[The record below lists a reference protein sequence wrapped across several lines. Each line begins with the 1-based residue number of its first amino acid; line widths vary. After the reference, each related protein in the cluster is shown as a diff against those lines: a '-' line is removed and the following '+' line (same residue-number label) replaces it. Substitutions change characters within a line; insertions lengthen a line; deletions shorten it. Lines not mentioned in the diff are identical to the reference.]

1 MNKIQ
6 TATYYLGLL
15 LCLMSGLLLE
25 ACSSDSTSDGRPDNP
40 SSERTVRLSA
50 GVRQYHVDDAE
61 MASAPGLTRA
71 VTYPSSDWTTLTPG
85 ENDNMLVFIAKET
98 ENPAPSDVSSRLF
111 YRTSSDWQSNI
122 TITDAGPDNHYL
134 IYGFMPIDAEN
145 VSISLLSSATNYNAG
160 ASLSIRGLKV
170 LTQTDPCVIVG
181 VGSLETNTSN
191 VTLKWGT
198 FDFTFKTAET
208 SDVTDYMSILLDH
221 IYSRYHFQVKIDA
234 DYAQLRTI
242 KITKMTL
249 EALND
254 AGTQT
259 LGTVNATV
267 NLQTNATNSNPIS
280 SVSFSPNTGAR
291 SVTLFDKATTTN
303 TSYTNGIVLDKTKTD
318 FQEAGFCLA
327 PGDQRWFRLTTVYEV
342 YNRSDK
348 ENKLI
353 RTNTVINTFN
363 TANFKEKKITNT
375 NPGLYHTIQIIVNP
389 TYLYVLSDS
398 DLDNPPFVVN
408 N

>member
-25 ACSSDSTSDGRPDNP
+25 ACSSDSASDSRPDNS

-50 GVRQYHVDDAE
+50 GARQYHVDDAE
-61 MASAPGLTRA
+61 MASAPGLTRT
-71 VTYPSSDWTTLTPG
+71 VTYPEPTSEWAPITPT
-85 ENDNMLVFIAKET
+85 DNMLVFVTKEKDSPT
-98 ENPAPSDVSSRLF
+98 ASDVLSRIF
-111 YRTSSDWQSNI
+111 YSTTSGWQSNI

-145 VSISLLSSATNYNAG
+145 VNISSATNYNAG
-160 ASLSIRGLKV
+160 ASMSIKGLKV

-181 VGSLETNTSN
+181 VGKQETSTPD

-198 FDFTFKTAET
+198 FDFTFKEGT
-208 SDVTDYMSILLDH
+208 SDVIDYMSILLDH
-221 IYSRYHFQVKIDA
+221 IYSRYYFQVKIDA

-249 EALND
+249 EALSND
-254 AGTQT
+254 GTQT
-259 LGTVNATV
+259 VGTVNATV
-267 NLQTNATNSNPIS
+267 NIQTNTTNTNPIS
-280 SVSFSPNTGAR
+280 SVTFTRNTGTR
-291 SVTLFDKATTTN
+291 SVTFFENTTTPLSLT
-303 TSYTNGIVLDKTKTD
+303 TSYQD
-318 FQEAGFCLA
+318 AGFCLA

-342 YNRSDK
+342 YNRD
-348 ENKLI
+348 NKHI
-353 RTNTVINTFN
+353 RTNTATNTFN
-363 TANFKEKKITNT
+363 TANFKEHKITNM
-375 NPGLYHTIQIIVNP
+375 NPGLDHTIQIIVNP

-398 DLDNPPFVVN
+398 DLDNPTITIN
-408 N
+408 

>member
-25 ACSSDSTSDGRPDNP
+25 ACSSDSASDSRPDNS

-50 GVRQYHVDDAE
+50 GARQYHVDDAE
-61 MASAPGLTRA
+61 MASAPGLTRT
-71 VTYPSSDWTTLTPG
+71 VTYPDPSTEWVPITPT
-85 ENDNMLVFIAKET
+85 DNMLVFVTKKKDSPTA
-98 ENPAPSDVSSRLF
+98 SDVLSRIF
-111 YRTSSDWQSNI
+111 YSTTSGWQSNI
-122 TITDAGPDNHYL
+122 TITDAGTDNHYL

-145 VSISLLSSATNYNAG
+145 VSISPLSTNYNAG
-160 ASLSIRGLKV
+160 ASMSIKGLKV

-181 VGSLETNTSN
+181 VGRQQESTSD

-198 FDFTFKTAET
+198 FDFTFKEGT
-208 SDVTDYMSILLDH
+208 SDVIDYMSILLDH

-249 EALND
+249 EALSND
-254 AGTQT
+254 GTQT
-259 LGTVNATV
+259 VGTVNATV
-267 NLQTNATNSNPIS
+267 NIQTNTTNTNPIS
-280 SVSFSPNTGAR
+280 SVTFTRNTGTR
-291 SVTLFDKATTTN
+291 SVTFFENTTTPLSLT
-303 TSYTNGIVLDKTKTD
+303 TSYQD
-318 FQEAGFCLA
+318 AGFCLA

-342 YNRSDK
+342 YNRD
-348 ENKLI
+348 NKHI
-353 RTNTVINTFN
+353 RTNTATNTFD
-363 TANFKEKKITNT
+363 TANFKEHKITNT
-375 NPGLYHTIQIIVNP
+375 NPGLDHTIQIIVNP

-398 DLDNPPFVVN
+398 DLDNPTFDIN
-408 N
+408 

>member
-25 ACSSDSTSDGRPDNP
+25 ACSSDSASDSRPDN
-40 SSERTVRLSA
+40 SSKERTVRLSA
-50 GVRQYHVDDAE
+50 GARQYHVDDAE

-145 VSISLLSSATNYNAG
+145 VSISRLSSATNYNAG

-181 VGSLETNTSN
+181 VGRQETNTSN

-280 SVSFSPNTGAR
+280 SVTYNPNAGTR
-291 SVTLFDKATTTN
+291 SVTLFENTTTPLSLT
-303 TSYTNGIVLDKTKTD
+303 TSY
-318 FQEAGFCLA
+318 QEAGFCLA
-327 PGDQRWFRLTTVYEV
+327 PGDQRCFRLTTVYEV

-398 DLDNPPFVVN
+398 DLDNPPFVIN

>member
-25 ACSSDSTSDGRPDNP
+25 ACSSDSASDSRPDNS

-50 GVRQYHVDDAE
+50 GARQYHVDDAE
-61 MASAPGLTRA
+61 MASVPGLTRT
-71 VTYPSSDWTTLTPG
+71 VTYPDPSTDWAPITPT
-85 ENDNMLVFIAKET
+85 DNMLVFVTKEKDSPT
-98 ENPAPSDVSSRLF
+98 VSDVLSRIF
-111 YRTSSDWQSNI
+111 YSTTSGWQSNI
-122 TITDAGPDNHYL
+122 TITDAGPDNNYL

-145 VSISLLSSATNYNAG
+145 VNISTATNYNAG
-160 ASLSIRGLKV
+160 ATMSIKGLKV
-170 LTQTDPCVIVG
+170 VTQTDPCVIVG
-181 VGSLETNTSN
+181 VGKQETSTPD

-198 FDFTFKTAET
+198 FDFTFKEGT
-208 SDVTDYMSILLDH
+208 SDVIDYMSILLDH
-221 IYSRYHFQVKIDA
+221 IYSRYHFKVKIDA

-259 LGTVNATV
+259 LATVNATV
-267 NLQTNATNSNPIS
+267 NIQANTTNSNPLS
-280 SVSFSPNTGAR
+280 GVTFSRNVGAR
-291 SVTLFDKATTTN
+291 MVTLFDKTTTTN
-303 TSYTNGIVLDKTKTD
+303 TSYTEGIVLDKNTSD

-327 PGDQRWFRLTTVYEV
+327 PGDQRIFRLTTEYEV
-342 YNRSDK
+342 YDRD
-348 ENKLI
+348 NKLI
-353 RTNTVINTFN
+353 RTNKVSNTFN
-363 TANFKEKKITNT
+363 TANFKDKKITNKA
-375 NPGLYHTIQIIVNP
+375 PGLEHTIQIIVNP
-389 TYLYVLSDS
+389 TYFYVLSDS
-398 DLDNPPFVVN
+398 DLDNPPFDIN

>member
-25 ACSSDSTSDGRPDNP
+25 ACSSDSASDSRPDNS

-50 GVRQYHVDDAE
+50 GARQYHVDDAE
-61 MASAPGLTRA
+61 MASAPGLTRT
-71 VTYPSSDWTTLTPG
+71 VTYPDPSTEWVPITPT
-85 ENDNMLVFIAKET
+85 DNMLVFVTKKKDSPTA
-98 ENPAPSDVSSRLF
+98 SDVLSRIF
-111 YRTSSDWQSNI
+111 YSTTSGWQSNI

-145 VSISLLSSATNYNAG
+145 VNISSATNYNAG
-160 ASLSIRGLKV
+160 ASMSIKGLKV

-181 VGSLETNTSN
+181 VGKQETSTPD

-198 FDFTFKTAET
+198 FDFTFKEGT
-208 SDVTDYMSILLDH
+208 SDVIDYMSILLDH
-221 IYSRYHFQVKIDA
+221 IYSRYYFQVKIDA

-249 EALND
+249 EALSND
-254 AGTQT
+254 GTQT
-259 LGTVNATV
+259 VGTVNATV
-267 NLQTNATNSNPIS
+267 NIQTNTTNTNPIS
-280 SVSFSPNTGAR
+280 SVTFTRNAGTR
-291 SVTLFDKATTTN
+291 SVTFFENTTTPLSLT
-303 TSYTNGIVLDKTKTD
+303 TSYQD
-318 FQEAGFCLA
+318 AGFCLA

-342 YNRSDK
+342 YNRD
-348 ENKLI
+348 NKHI
-353 RTNTVINTFN
+353 RTNTATNTFN
-363 TANFKEKKITNT
+363 TANFKEHKITNM
-375 NPGLYHTIQIIVNP
+375 NPGLDHFIQIIVNP

-398 DLDNPPFVVN
+398 DLDNPPFDIN

>member
-25 ACSSDSTSDGRPDNP
+25 ACSSDSASDSRPDNS

-50 GVRQYHVDDAE
+50 GARQYHVDEAE
-61 MASAPGLTRA
+61 MASAPGLTRT
-71 VTYPSSDWTTLTPG
+71 VYPGTDWAPITPT
-85 ENDNMLVFIAKET
+85 DNMLVFVTKEKDSPT
-98 ENPAPSDVSSRLF
+98 ASDVLSRIF
-111 YRTSSDWQSNI
+111 YSTTSGWQSNI

-145 VSISLLSSATNYNAG
+145 VSIRLLSTNTNYKAG
-160 ASLSIRGLKV
+160 ATMSINGLKV

-181 VGSLETNTSN
+181 VGKQETSTPD

-198 FDFTFKTAET
+198 FDFTFKEGT

-221 IYSRYHFQVKIDA
+221 IYSRYHFKVKIDA

-249 EALND
+249 EALNND
-254 AGTQT
+254 GQT
-259 LGTVNATV
+259 LGSVNAKV
-267 NLQTNATNSNPIS
+267 NIQANTTNSNPLS
-280 SVSFSPNTGAR
+280 SVTFSRNVGAR
-291 SVTLFDKATTTN
+291 MVTLFDKKTTTN
-303 TSYTNGIVLDKTKTD
+303 TSYTNGIVLDKINTD

-327 PGDQRWFRLTTVYEV
+327 PGDQRIFRLTTEYEV
-342 YNRSDK
+342 YDREDK
-348 ENKLI
+348 QI
-353 RTNTVINTFN
+353 RTNKVSNTFN
-363 TANFKEKKITNT
+363 TANFKDKKITST
-375 NPGLYHTIQIIVNP
+375 APGLEHTIQIIVNP
-389 TYLYVLSDS
+389 TYFYVLSDS
-398 DLDNPPFVVN
+398 DLYNPTITIN
-408 N
+408 

>member
-25 ACSSDSTSDGRPDNP
+25 ACSGDSTSDSRPDY
-40 SSERTVRLSA
+40 SSSDRVVRLSA
-50 GVRQYHVDDAE
+50 GARQYHVDDAE
-61 MASAPGLTRA
+61 MASAPGLTRT
-71 VTYPSSDWTTLTPG
+71 VTFPSSDWTSITPS
-85 ENDNMLVFIAKET
+85 DNMLVFIAKDK
-98 ENPAPSDVSSRLF
+98 ENASQSDVLSRLF
-111 YRTSSDWQSNI
+111 YSMTTDWQSNI
-122 TITDAGPDNHYL
+122 TITDAGLDNNYL

-145 VSISLLSSATNYNAG
+145 VSISLLSPNTNYKAG
-160 ASLSIRGLKV
+160 ATMTIKGLKV

-181 VGSLETNTSN
+181 VGRQETSTSD

-198 FDFTFKTAET
+198 FDFTFKEGT
-208 SDVTDYMSILLDH
+208 SDVIDYMSILLDH

-249 EALND
+249 EALSND
-254 AGTQT
+254 GTQT
-259 LGTVNATV
+259 VGTVNATV
-267 NLQTNATNSNPIS
+267 NIQTNTTNTNPIS
-280 SVSFSPNTGAR
+280 SVTYGRNAGTR
-291 SVTLFDKATTTN
+291 LVTLFDKATTTN
-303 TSYTNGIVLDKTKTD
+303 TDYNEGIVLDKTKTD

-375 NPGLYHTIQIIVNP
+375 NPGLKHTIQIIVNP

-398 DLDNPPFVVN
+398 DLDNPTFDIN
-408 N
+408 

>member
-25 ACSSDSTSDGRPDNP
+25 ACSGDSASDSRTDH
-40 SSERTVRLSA
+40 SSSNRVVRLSA
-50 GVRQYHVDDAE
+50 GARQYHVDDAE

-71 VTYPSSDWTTLTPG
+71 VTYPNPSSDWTTITPS
-85 ENDNMLVFIAKET
+85 DNMLVFVAKDK
-98 ENPAPSDVSSRLF
+98 ENPSPSDVLSRLF
-111 YRTSSDWQSNI
+111 YSMTTDWQSNI
-122 TITDAGPDNHYL
+122 TITDAGLDNNYL

-145 VSISLLSSATNYNAG
+145 VSISLLSPNTNYKAG
-160 ASLSIRGLKV
+160 TTMSIKGLKV

-181 VGSLETNTSN
+181 VGKQETSTSD

-198 FDFTFKTAET
+198 FDFTFKEGT

-221 IYSRYHFQVKIDA
+221 IYSRYHFKVKIDA

-249 EALND
+249 EALSND
-254 AGTQT
+254 GTQT

-267 NLQTNATNSNPIS
+267 NIQANTTNSNPLS
-280 SVSFSPNTGAR
+280 SVTFTRNAGAR
-291 SVTLFDKATTTN
+291 MVTLFDKKTTTN
-303 TSYTNGIVLDKTKTD
+303 TSYTEGIVLDKSKTD

-327 PGDQRWFRLTTVYEV
+327 PGDQRIFRLTTEYEV
-342 YNRSDK
+342 YDR
-348 ENKLI
+348 ENKQI
-353 RTNTVINTFN
+353 RTNTVSNTFN
-363 TANFKEKKITNT
+363 TANFKDKKITNT
-375 NPGLYHTIQIIVNP
+375 APGLEHTIQIIVNP
-389 TYLYVLSDS
+389 TYFYVLSDS
-398 DLDNPPFVVN
+398 DLDNPPFDIN

>member
-1 MNKIQ
+1 MTKIQ

-25 ACSSDSTSDGRPDNP
+25 ACSSDSASDSRPDNS

-50 GVRQYHVDDAE
+50 GARQYHVDDAE
-61 MASAPGLTRA
+61 MASAPGLTRT
-71 VTYPSSDWTTLTPG
+71 VTYPDPSTEWAPITPT
-85 ENDNMLVFIAKET
+85 DNMLVFVTKKKDSPTA
-98 ENPAPSDVSSRLF
+98 SDVLSRIF
-111 YRTSSDWQSNI
+111 YSTTSGWQSNI
-122 TITDAGPDNHYL
+122 TITDAGPDN

-145 VSISLLSSATNYNAG
+145 VSISLLSPNTNYKAG
-160 ASLSIRGLKV
+160 AKMSIKGLKV

-181 VGSLETNTSN
+181 VGKQETSTSD

-198 FDFTFKTAET
+198 FDFTFKEGT
-208 SDVTDYMSILLDH
+208 SDVIDYMSILLDH

-249 EALND
+249 EALNND
-254 AGTQT
+254 GQT
-259 LGTVNATV
+259 LGSVNATV
-267 NLQTNATNSNPIS
+267 NIQANTTNSNPLS
-280 SVSFSPNTGAR
+280 GVTFSRNVGAR
-291 SVTLFDKATTTN
+291 MVTLFDKTTTTN
-303 TSYTNGIVLDKTKTD
+303 TSYTNGIVLDKINTD

-327 PGDQRWFRLTTVYEV
+327 PGDQRCFRLTTVYEV

-353 RTNTVINTFN
+353 RTNTVSNTFN
-363 TANFKEKKITNT
+363 TANFKDKKITNT
-375 NPGLYHTIQIIVNP
+375 APGLEHTIQIIVNP

-398 DLDNPPFVVN
+398 DLDNPPFDIN

>member
-25 ACSSDSTSDGRPDNP
+25 ACSGDSTSDSRPDY
-40 SSERTVRLSA
+40 SSSDRVVRLSA
-50 GVRQYHVDDAE
+50 GARQYHVDDAE
-61 MASAPGLTRA
+61 MASAPGLTRT
-71 VTYPSSDWTTLTPG
+71 VTFPSSDWTSITPS
-85 ENDNMLVFIAKET
+85 DNMLVFIAKDK
-98 ENPAPSDVSSRLF
+98 ENASQSDVLSRLF
-111 YRTSSDWQSNI
+111 YSMTTDWQSNI
-122 TITDAGPDNHYL
+122 TITDAGLDNNYL

-145 VSISLLSSATNYNAG
+145 VSISLLSPNTNYKAG
-160 ASLSIRGLKV
+160 ATMTIKGLKV

-181 VGSLETNTSN
+181 VGRQETSTSD

-198 FDFTFKTAET
+198 FDFTFKEGT
-208 SDVTDYMSILLDH
+208 SDVIDYMSILLDH
-221 IYSRYHFQVKIDA
+221 IYSRYHFKVKIDA

-280 SVSFSPNTGAR
+280 SVTYNPNAGTR
-291 SVTLFDKATTTN
+291 SVTLFENTTTPLSLT
-303 TSYTNGIVLDKTKTD
+303 TSY
-318 FQEAGFCLA
+318 QEAGFCLA

-375 NPGLYHTIQIIVNP
+375 NPGLKHTIQIIVNP

-398 DLDNPPFVVN
+398 DLDNPTFDIN
-408 N
+408 

>member
-25 ACSSDSTSDGRPDNP
+25 ACSSDSASDSRPDNS

-50 GVRQYHVDDAE
+50 GARQYHVDDAE
-61 MASAPGLTRA
+61 MASAPGLTRT
-71 VTYPSSDWTTLTPG
+71 VTYPDPSTEWVPITPT
-85 ENDNMLVFIAKET
+85 DNMLVFVTKKKDSPTA
-98 ENPAPSDVSSRLF
+98 SDVLSRIF
-111 YRTSSDWQSNI
+111 YSTTSGWQSNI
-122 TITDAGPDNHYL
+122 TITDAGPDNNYL

-145 VSISLLSSATNYNAG
+145 VSISPLSTNYNAG
-160 ASLSIRGLKV
+160 AIMSIKSMKV

-181 VGSLETNTSN
+181 VGKQETSTSD

-198 FDFTFKTAET
+198 FDFTFKEGT
-208 SDVTDYMSILLDH
+208 SDVIDYMSILLDH

-249 EALND
+249 EALSND
-254 AGTQT
+254 GTQT
-259 LGTVNATV
+259 VGTVNATV
-267 NLQTNATNSNPIS
+267 NIQTNTTNTNPIS
-280 SVSFSPNTGAR
+280 SVTYSRNTGTR
-291 SVTLFDKATTTN
+291 SVTFFENTTTPLSLT
-303 TSYTNGIVLDKTKTD
+303 TSYQD
-318 FQEAGFCLA
+318 AGFCLA

-342 YNRSDK
+342 YNRD
-348 ENKLI
+348 NKHI
-353 RTNTVINTFN
+353 RTNTATNTFN
-363 TANFKEKKITNT
+363 TANFKEHKITNM
-375 NPGLYHTIQIIVNP
+375 NPGLDHTIQIIVNP

-398 DLDNPPFVVN
+398 DLDNPTITIN
-408 N
+408 

>member
-25 ACSSDSTSDGRPDNP
+25 ACSSDSASDSRPDNS

-50 GVRQYHVDDAE
+50 GARQYHVDDAE
-61 MASAPGLTRA
+61 MASAPGLTRT
-71 VTYPSSDWTTLTPG
+71 VTYPDPSTEWVPITPT
-85 ENDNMLVFIAKET
+85 DNMLVFVTKKKDSPTA
-98 ENPAPSDVSSRLF
+98 SDVLSRIF
-111 YRTSSDWQSNI
+111 YSTTSGWQSNI

-145 VSISLLSSATNYNAG
+145 VSIRLLSTNTNYKAG
-160 ASLSIRGLKV
+160 ATMSINGLKV

-181 VGSLETNTSN
+181 VGKLETSTSD

-198 FDFTFKTAET
+198 FDFTFKEGT

-221 IYSRYHFQVKIDA
+221 IYSRYHFKVKIDA

-259 LGTVNATV
+259 LATVNATV
-267 NLQTNATNSNPIS
+267 NIQANTTNSNPLS
-280 SVSFSPNTGAR
+280 SVTFSRNVGAR
-291 SVTLFDKATTTN
+291 MVTLFDKTTTTN
-303 TSYTNGIVLDKTKTD
+303 TSYTNGIVLDKINTD

-327 PGDQRWFRLTTVYEV
+327 PGDQRIFRLTTEYEV
-342 YNRSDK
+342 YDREDK
-348 ENKLI
+348 QI
-353 RTNTVINTFN
+353 RTNKVSNTFN
-363 TANFKEKKITNT
+363 TANFKDKKITNT
-375 NPGLYHTIQIIVNP
+375 APGLEHTIQIIVNP
-389 TYLYVLSDS
+389 TYFYVLSDS
-398 DLDNPPFVVN
+398 DLDNPTITIN
-408 N
+408 

>member
-25 ACSSDSTSDGRPDNP
+25 ACSSDSASDSRPDNS

-50 GVRQYHVDDAE
+50 GARQYHVDDAE
-61 MASAPGLTRA
+61 MASAPGLTRT
-71 VTYPSSDWTTLTPG
+71 VTYPDPSTDWVPITPT
-85 ENDNMLVFIAKET
+85 DNMLVFVTKEKDSPT
-98 ENPAPSDVSSRLF
+98 ASDVLSRIF
-111 YRTSSDWQSNI
+111 YSTTSGWQSNI

-145 VSISLLSSATNYNAG
+145 VSISPLSTNYNAG
-160 ASLSIRGLKV
+160 ASMSIKGLKV

-181 VGSLETNTSN
+181 VGKQETSTSD

-198 FDFTFKTAET
+198 FDFTFKTGT
-208 SDVTDYMSILLDH
+208 DVIDYMSILLDH
-221 IYSRYHFQVKIDA
+221 IYSRYYFQVKIDA

-249 EALND
+249 EALSED
-254 AGTQT
+254 GTQT
-259 LGTVNATV
+259 VGTVNARV
-267 NLQTNATNSNPIS
+267 NIQTNTTNTNPIS
-280 SVSFSPNTGAR
+280 SVTFTRNTGTR
-291 SVTLFDKATTTN
+291 SVTFFENTTTPLSLT
-303 TSYTNGIVLDKTKTD
+303 TSYQD
-318 FQEAGFCLA
+318 AGFCLA

-342 YNRSDK
+342 YDRNG
-348 ENKLI
+348 ENGDHI
-353 RTNTVINTFN
+353 RTNTATNTFN
-363 TANFKEKKITNT
+363 TANFKEHKITNM
-375 NPGLYHTIQIIVNP
+375 NPGLDHTIQIIVNP

-398 DLDNPPFVVN
+398 DLDNPTITIN
-408 N
+408 

>member
-25 ACSSDSTSDGRPDNP
+25 ACSSDSASDSRPDNS

-50 GVRQYHVDDAE
+50 GARQYHVDDAE
-61 MASAPGLTRA
+61 MASAPGLTRT
-71 VTYPSSDWTTLTPG
+71 VTYPDPSTDWVPITPT
-85 ENDNMLVFIAKET
+85 DNMLVFVTKEKDSPT
-98 ENPAPSDVSSRLF
+98 ASDVLSRIF
-111 YRTSSDWQSNI
+111 YSTTSGWQSNI

-145 VSISLLSSATNYNAG
+145 VNISSATNYNAS
-160 ASLSIRGLKV
+160 ASMSIKGLKV
-170 LTQTDPCVIVG
+170 VTQTDPCVIVG
-181 VGSLETNTSN
+181 VGRQQEITSD

-198 FDFTFKTAET
+198 FDFTFKIGT
-208 SDVTDYMSILLDH
+208 DVVDYMSILLDH

-249 EALND
+249 EALSND
-254 AGTQT
+254 GTQT
-259 LGTVNATV
+259 VGTVNATV
-267 NLQTNATNSNPIS
+267 NIQTNTTNTNPIS
-280 SVSFSPNTGAR
+280 SVTYSRNTGTR
-291 SVTLFDKATTTN
+291 SVTFFENTTTPLSLT
-303 TSYTNGIVLDKTKTD
+303 TSYQD
-318 FQEAGFCLA
+318 AGFCLA

-342 YNRSDK
+342 YNRD
-348 ENKLI
+348 NKHI
-353 RTNTVINTFN
+353 RTNTATNTFN
-363 TANFKEKKITNT
+363 TANFKEHKITNT
-375 NPGLYHTIQIIVNP
+375 NPGLDHTIQIIVNP

-398 DLDNPPFVVN
+398 DLDNPTFDIN
-408 N
+408 

>member
-25 ACSSDSTSDGRPDNP
+25 ACSSDSASDSRPDNS

-50 GVRQYHVDDAE
+50 GARQYHVDDAE
-61 MASAPGLTRA
+61 MASAPGLTRT
-71 VTYPSSDWTTLTPG
+71 VYPGTDWAPITPT
-85 ENDNMLVFIAKET
+85 DNMLVFITKEKDSPT
-98 ENPAPSDVSSRLF
+98 ASDVLSRIF
-111 YRTSSDWQSNI
+111 YSTTSGWQSNI
-122 TITDAGPDNHYL
+122 TITDAGTDNHYL

-145 VSISLLSSATNYNAG
+145 VSISPLSTNYNAG
-160 ASLSIRGLKV
+160 AIMSIKSMKV

-181 VGSLETNTSN
+181 VGKQETSTPD

-198 FDFTFKTAET
+198 FDFTFKEGT
-208 SDVTDYMSILLDH
+208 SDVIDYMSILLDH

-249 EALND
+249 EALSND
-254 AGTQT
+254 GTQT
-259 LGTVNATV
+259 VGTVNATV
-267 NLQTNATNSNPIS
+267 NIQTNTTNTNPIS
-280 SVSFSPNTGAR
+280 SVTYTRNTGTR
-291 SVTLFDKATTTN
+291 SVTFFENTTTPLSLT
-303 TSYTNGIVLDKTKTD
+303 TSYQD
-318 FQEAGFCLA
+318 AGFCLA

-342 YNRSDK
+342 YNRD
-348 ENKLI
+348 NKHI
-353 RTNTVINTFN
+353 RTNTATNTFN
-363 TANFKEKKITNT
+363 TANFKEHKITNT
-375 NPGLYHTIQIIVNP
+375 NPGLDHTIQIIVNP

-398 DLDNPPFVVN
+398 DLDNPTFDIN
-408 N
+408 

>member
-25 ACSSDSTSDGRPDNP
+25 ACSSDSASDSRPDNS

-50 GVRQYHVDDAE
+50 GARQYHVDEAE
-61 MASAPGLTRA
+61 MASAPGLTRT
-71 VTYPSSDWTTLTPG
+71 VYPGTDWKPITPT
-85 ENDNMLVFIAKET
+85 DNMLVFVTKKKDSPTA
-98 ENPAPSDVSSRLF
+98 SDVLSRIF
-111 YRTSSDWQSNI
+111 YSTTSGWQSNI

-145 VSISLLSSATNYNAG
+145 VNISSATNYNAG
-160 ASLSIRGLKV
+160 ATMTIKGLKV

-181 VGSLETNTSN
+181 VGKQETSTSD

-198 FDFTFKTAET
+198 FDFTFKEGT
-208 SDVTDYMSILLDH
+208 SDVIDYMCILLDH

-249 EALND
+249 EALSD
-254 AGTQT
+254 DGTQT
-259 LGTVNATV
+259 VGTVNARV
-267 NLQTNATNSNPIS
+267 NIQTNTTNTNPIS
-280 SVSFSPNTGAR
+280 SVTFTRNAGTR
-291 SVTLFDKATTTN
+291 SVTFFENTTTPLSLT
-303 TSYTNGIVLDKTKTD
+303 TSYQD
-318 FQEAGFCLA
+318 AGFCLA
-327 PGDQRWFRLTTVYEV
+327 PGDQHWFRLTTVYEV
-342 YNRSDK
+342 YNRD
-348 ENKLI
+348 NKHI
-353 RTNTVINTFN
+353 RTNTATNTFD
-363 TANFKEKKITNT
+363 TANFKEHKITNT
-375 NPGLYHTIQIIVNP
+375 NPGLDHTIQIIVNP

-398 DLDNPPFVVN
+398 DLDNPTFDIN
-408 N
+408 

>member
-15 LCLMSGLLLE
+15 LCLMSGLFLE
-25 ACSSDSTSDGRPDNP
+25 ACSGDSASDSRSDN
-40 SSERTVRLSA
+40 SSSDRVVRLSA
-50 GVRQYHVDDAE
+50 GARQYHVDDAE

-71 VTYPSSDWTTLTPG
+71 VTYPNPSSDWTTITPS
-85 ENDNMLVFIAKET
+85 DNMLVFIAKDKE
-98 ENPAPSDVSSRLF
+98 EPSQSDVLSRLF
-111 YRTSSDWQSNI
+111 YHMTTDWQSNI
-122 TITDAGPDNHYL
+122 TITDAGPDNNYL

-145 VSISLLSSATNYNAG
+145 VSISLLSPNTNYKAG
-160 ASLSIRGLKV
+160 AKMSIKGLKV

-181 VGSLETNTSN
+181 VGKQETSTSD

-198 FDFTFKTAET
+198 FDFTFKEGT
-208 SDVTDYMSILLDH
+208 SDVIDYMSILLDH
-221 IYSRYHFQVKIDA
+221 IYSRYHFKVKIDA

-249 EALND
+249 EALNND
-254 AGTQT
+254 GQT
-259 LGTVNATV
+259 LGSVNATV
-267 NLQTNATNSNPIS
+267 NIQANTTNSNPLS
-280 SVSFSPNTGAR
+280 SVTFSRNVGAR
-291 SVTLFDKATTTN
+291 MVTLFDKTTTTN
-303 TSYTNGIVLDKTKTD
+303 TSYTNGIVLDKNTSD

-327 PGDQRWFRLTTVYEV
+327 PGDQSVFRLTTVYEV

-353 RTNTVINTFN
+353 RTNTVSNTFN
-363 TANFKEKKITNT
+363 TANFKDKKITNT
-375 NPGLYHTIQIIVNP
+375 APGLDHTIQIIVNP

-398 DLDNPPFVVN
+398 DLDNPPFDIN

>member
-1 MNKIQ
+1 MNTIQ

-25 ACSSDSTSDGRPDNP
+25 ACSSDSTSDGRPDNS

-50 GVRQYHVDDAE
+50 GARQYHVDDAE
-61 MASAPGLTRA
+61 MASAPGLTRT
-71 VTYPSSDWTTLTPG
+71 VYPSSDWTTLTPG

-181 VGSLETNTSN
+181 VGRQETNTTD

-208 SDVTDYMSILLDH
+208 SDVIDYMSILLDH

-259 LGTVNATV
+259 LSTVNATV

-280 SVSFSPNTGAR
+280 SVTYNPNAGTR
-291 SVTLFDKATTTN
+291 SVTLFENTTTPLSLT
-303 TSYTNGIVLDKTKTD
+303 TSY
-318 FQEAGFCLA
+318 QEAGFCLA
-327 PGDQRWFRLTTVYEV
+327 PGDQRCFRLTTVYEV

-398 DLDNPPFVVN
+398 DLDNPPFVIN
-408 N
+408 

>member
-25 ACSSDSTSDGRPDNP
+25 ACSSDSASDSRPDNS

-50 GVRQYHVDDAE
+50 GARQYHVDDAE
-61 MASAPGLTRA
+61 MASAPGLTRT
-71 VTYPSSDWTTLTPG
+71 VTYPEPTSEWAPITPT
-85 ENDNMLVFIAKET
+85 DNMLVFVTKEKDSPT
-98 ENPAPSDVSSRLF
+98 ASDVLSRIF
-111 YRTSSDWQSNI
+111 YSTTSGWQSNI

-145 VSISLLSSATNYNAG
+145 VNISSATNYNAG
-160 ASLSIRGLKV
+160 ATMTIKGLKV

-181 VGSLETNTSN
+181 VGRQQESTSD

-198 FDFTFKTAET
+198 FDFTFKEGT
-208 SDVTDYMSILLDH
+208 SDVIDYMSILLDH

-249 EALND
+249 EALSD
-254 AGTQT
+254 DGTQT
-259 LGTVNATV
+259 VGTVNATV
-267 NLQTNATNSNPIS
+267 NIQTNTTNTNPIS
-280 SVSFSPNTGAR
+280 SVTFTRNAGTR
-291 SVTLFDKATTTN
+291 SVTFFENTTTPLSLT
-303 TSYTNGIVLDKTKTD
+303 TSYQD
-318 FQEAGFCLA
+318 AGFCLA
-327 PGDQRWFRLTTVYEV
+327 PGDQHWFRLTTVYEV
-342 YNRSDK
+342 YNRD
-348 ENKLI
+348 NKHI
-353 RTNTVINTFN
+353 RTNTATNTFD
-363 TANFKEKKITNT
+363 TANFKEHKITNT
-375 NPGLYHTIQIIVNP
+375 NPGLDHTIQIIVNP

-398 DLDNPPFVVN
+398 DLDNPTFDIN
-408 N
+408 

>member
-25 ACSSDSTSDGRPDNP
+25 ACSSDSASDSRPDNS

-50 GVRQYHVDDAE
+50 GARQYHVDDAE
-61 MASAPGLTRA
+61 MASAPGLTRT
-71 VTYPSSDWTTLTPG
+71 VTYPEPTSEWAPITPT
-85 ENDNMLVFIAKET
+85 DNMLVFVTKEKDSPT
-98 ENPAPSDVSSRLF
+98 ASDVLSRIF
-111 YRTSSDWQSNI
+111 YSTTSGWQSNI
-122 TITDAGPDNHYL
+122 TITDAGTDNHYL

-145 VSISLLSSATNYNAG
+145 VSISPLSTNYNAG
-160 ASLSIRGLKV
+160 AIMSIKSMKV

-181 VGSLETNTSN
+181 VGKQETSTPD

-198 FDFTFKTAET
+198 FDFTFKEGT
-208 SDVTDYMSILLDH
+208 SDVIDYMSILLDH

-249 EALND
+249 EALSND
-254 AGTQT
+254 GTQT
-259 LGTVNATV
+259 VGTVNATV
-267 NLQTNATNSNPIS
+267 NIQTNTTNTNPIS
-280 SVSFSPNTGAR
+280 SVTYSCNTGTR
-291 SVTLFDKATTTN
+291 SVTFFENTTTPLSLT
-303 TSYTNGIVLDKTKTD
+303 TSYQD
-318 FQEAGFCLA
+318 AGFCLA

-342 YNRSDK
+342 YNRD
-348 ENKLI
+348 NKHI
-353 RTNTVINTFN
+353 RTNTATNTFN
-363 TANFKEKKITNT
+363 TANFKEHKITNT
-375 NPGLYHTIQIIVNP
+375 NPGLDHTIQIIVNP

-398 DLDNPPFVVN
+398 DLDNPTFDIN
-408 N
+408 

>member
-25 ACSSDSTSDGRPDNP
+25 ACSGDSTSDSRPDY
-40 SSERTVRLSA
+40 SSSDRVVRLSA
-50 GVRQYHVDDAE
+50 GARQYHVDDAE
-61 MASAPGLTRA
+61 MASAPGLTRT
-71 VTYPSSDWTTLTPG
+71 VTYPDPSTEWAPITPS
-85 ENDNMLVFIAKET
+85 DNMLVFVTKEKDSPT
-98 ENPAPSDVSSRLF
+98 ASDVLSRIF
-111 YRTSSDWQSNI
+111 YSTTSGWQSNI
-122 TITDAGPDNHYL
+122 TITDAGPDNNYL

-145 VSISLLSSATNYNAG
+145 VSIRLLSPATNYKAG
-160 ASLSIRGLKV
+160 TTMSINGLKV

-181 VGSLETNTSN
+181 VGRQETSTSA

-198 FDFTFKTAET
+198 FDFTFKEGT

-249 EALND
+249 EALSND
-254 AGTQT
+254 GTQT
-259 LGTVNATV
+259 VGTVNATV
-267 NLQTNATNSNPIS
+267 NIQTNTTNTNPIS
-280 SVSFSPNTGAR
+280 SVTFTRNTGTR
-291 SVTLFDKATTTN
+291 SVTFFENTTTPLSLT
-303 TSYTNGIVLDKTKTD
+303 TSYQD
-318 FQEAGFCLA
+318 AGFCLA
-327 PGDQRWFRLTTVYEV
+327 PGDQHWFRLTTVYEV
-342 YNRSDK
+342 YNRD
-348 ENKLI
+348 NKHI
-353 RTNTVINTFN
+353 RTNTATNTFN
-363 TANFKEKKITNT
+363 TANFKEHKITNT
-375 NPGLYHTIQIIVNP
+375 NPGLDHTIQIIVNP

-398 DLDNPPFVVN
+398 DLDNPTFDIN

>member
-25 ACSSDSTSDGRPDNP
+25 ACSSDSASDSRPDNS

-50 GVRQYHVDDAE
+50 GARQYHVDDAE
-61 MASAPGLTRA
+61 MASAPGLTRT
-71 VTYPSSDWTTLTPG
+71 VTYPGTDWTSITPS
-85 ENDNMLVFIAKET
+85 DNMLVFVTKEKDSPT
-98 ENPAPSDVSSRLF
+98 ASDVLSRIF
-111 YRTSSDWQSNI
+111 YSTTSGWQSNI
-122 TITDAGPDNHYL
+122 TITDAGTDNHYL

-145 VSISLLSSATNYNAG
+145 VSISPLSTNYNAG
-160 ASLSIRGLKV
+160 ASMSIKGLKV

-181 VGSLETNTSN
+181 VGKQETSTSDI
-191 VTLKWGT
+191 TLKWGS
-198 FDFTFKTAET
+198 FDFTFKEGT

-221 IYSRYHFQVKIDA
+221 IYSRYHFKVKINA

-249 EALND
+249 EALNND
-254 AGTQT
+254 GQT
-259 LGTVNATV
+259 LGSVNATV
-267 NLQTNATNSNPIS
+267 NIQANTTNSNPLS
-280 SVSFSPNTGAR
+280 GVTFSRNVGAR
-291 SVTLFDKATTTN
+291 MVTLFDKTTTTN
-303 TSYTNGIVLDKTKTD
+303 TSYTNGIVLDKINTD

-327 PGDQRWFRLTTVYEV
+327 PGDQRIFRLNTEYEV
-342 YNRSDK
+342 YDREDKHIRS
-348 ENKLI
+348 
-353 RTNTVINTFN
+353 NTVSNTFN
-363 TANFKEKKITNT
+363 TANFKDKKITNT
-375 NPGLYHTIQIIVNP
+375 APGLEHTIQIIVNP

-398 DLDNPPFVVN
+398 DLDNPPFDIN

>member
-25 ACSSDSTSDGRPDNP
+25 ACSSDSTSDSRPDNS

-50 GVRQYHVDDAE
+50 GARQYHVDEAE
-61 MASAPGLTRA
+61 MASALGLTRT
-71 VTYPSSDWTTLTPG
+71 VYPGTDWTTITPS
-85 ENDNMLVFIAKET
+85 DNMLVFVAKDK
-98 ENPAPSDVSSRLF
+98 ENPSPSDVLSRLF
-111 YRTSSDWQSNI
+111 YSMTTDWQSNI
-122 TITDAGPDNHYL
+122 TITDAGPDNNYL

-145 VSISLLSSATNYNAG
+145 VSISLLSPNTNYKAG
-160 ASLSIRGLKV
+160 ATMSIKGLKV

-181 VGSLETNTSN
+181 VGKQETSTPD

-198 FDFTFKTAET
+198 FDFTFKEGT

-249 EALND
+249 EALSD
-254 AGTQT
+254 DGTQT
-259 LGTVNATV
+259 VGTVNAMV
-267 NLQTNATNSNPIS
+267 NIQTNTTNTNPIS
-280 SVSFSPNTGAR
+280 SVTYSRNTGTR
-291 SVTLFDKATTTN
+291 SVTFFENTTTPLSLT
-303 TSYTNGIVLDKTKTD
+303 TSYQD
-318 FQEAGFCLA
+318 AGFCLA
-327 PGDQRWFRLTTVYEV
+327 PGDQRCFRLTTVYEV

-363 TANFKEKKITNT
+363 TANFKEHKITNM
-375 NPGLYHTIQIIVNP
+375 NPGLDHFIQIIVNP

-398 DLDNPPFVVN
+398 DLDNPSFDIN

>member
-25 ACSSDSTSDGRPDNP
+25 ACSSDSASDSRPDNS

-50 GVRQYHVDDAE
+50 GARQYHVDDAE
-61 MASAPGLTRA
+61 MASAPGLTRT
-71 VTYPSSDWTTLTPG
+71 VYPGTDWMPITPT
-85 ENDNMLVFIAKET
+85 DNMLVFVTKEKDSPT
-98 ENPAPSDVSSRLF
+98 ASDVLSRIF
-111 YRTSSDWQSNI
+111 YSTTSGWQSNI
-122 TITDAGPDNHYL
+122 TITDAGTDNHYL

-145 VSISLLSSATNYNAG
+145 VSISPLSTNYNAG
-160 ASLSIRGLKV
+160 ATMSIKGLKV

-181 VGSLETNTSN
+181 VGKQETSTPD

-198 FDFTFKTAET
+198 FDFTFKEGT
-208 SDVTDYMSILLDH
+208 SDVIDYMSILLDH

-249 EALND
+249 EALSND
-254 AGTQT
+254 GTQT
-259 LGTVNATV
+259 VGTVNATV
-267 NLQTNATNSNPIS
+267 NIQTNTTNTNPIS
-280 SVSFSPNTGAR
+280 SVTYSPNTGTR
-291 SVTLFDKATTTN
+291 SVTFFENTTTPLSLT
-303 TSYTNGIVLDKTKTD
+303 TSYQD
-318 FQEAGFCLA
+318 AGFCLA
-327 PGDQRWFRLTTVYEV
+327 PGDQHWFRLTTVYEV

-353 RTNTVINTFN
+353 RTNTATNTFD
-363 TANFKEKKITNT
+363 TANFKEHKITNT
-375 NPGLYHTIQIIVNP
+375 NPGLDHTIQIIVNP

-398 DLDNPPFVVN
+398 DLDNPTFDIN
-408 N
+408 